1 VTKATKGSDLKIRP
15 AEADNLPVISDAELV
30 KLYDRDQRRRGLA
43 STTLEVR
50 RYHLALFLK
59 ETSPTRFSQ
68 HTPESIKDWLDVHM
82 AETER
87 KAAKRTKT
95 QSHATLY
102 KRRYWWLSVL
112 SCFYD
117 WAVEAGYLRN
127 NPVRRVHRP
136 RLKRMLPR
144 PIPDAEL
151 SSALRQA
158 DPQMRCWLLLGA
170 LAGLRCQEM
179 AGLDREDILEAE
191 GLIRGVHGKGGHER
205 MVPLH
210 AQVLG
215 ALVALPMPPAGAL
228 FRRKMGGRFD
238 ASRVSHE
245 VNLFLHGLGITS
257 TAHTLRHFF
266 GTKLYAGSH
275 DLRLTQEM
283 LGHQSPTTTAIYT
296 AFDRGSAAEA
306 VRALQIGGSTG
317 SQAAS

>member
-1 VTKATKGSDLKIRP
+1 
-15 AEADNLPVISDAELV
+15 
-30 KLYDRDQRRRGLA
+30 
-43 STTLEVR
+43 
-50 RYHLALFLK
+50 
-59 ETSPTRFSQ
+59 
-68 HTPESIKDWLDVHM
+68 M

-170 LAGLRCQEM
+170 LVGLRCQEM

-191 GLIRGVHGKGGHER
+191 GLIRVVHGKGGHER

-245 VNLFLHGLGITS
+245 VNLFLRRTRDHLDGPHPEAL
-257 TAHTLRHFF
+257 LRNQAVRRLARSAPHP
-266 GTKLYAGSH
+266 GDARSPESH
-275 DLRLTQEM
+275 DHRDLHRVRSRV
-283 LGHQSPTTTAIYT
+283 G
-296 AFDRGSAAEA
+296 RGSGPSTPNRWLDGQSSCIRRTLA
-306 VRALQIGGSTG
+306 VLSCA
-317 SQAAS
+317 